1 MTLTAVASFLVQF
14 LTVMCAVWCVFVQQC
29 DQVHID
35 DVAADDN
42 GIDLQSV
49 PLFDFTAILC

>member
-1 MTLTAVASFLVQF
+1 MSLKLSVTFGFQD
-14 LTVMCAVWCVFVQQC
+14 C

-42 GIDLQSV
+42 GLDLR
-49 PLFDFTAILC
+49 

>member
-1 MTLTAVASFLVQF
+1 MEFDVLFFFLQD
-14 LTVMCAVWCVFVQQC
+14 C

-42 GIDLQSV
+42 GLDLR
-49 PLFDFTAILC
+49 